1 MTLLEIL
8 YRCTH
13 KGVTEVPYEYK
24 YTLWQVFNKIV
35 RKFFSVVLIP
45 TCPFNHTRVWL
56 YKLIGY
62 KIGKNVFIGMR
73 CYLDDLCYDQLTIE
87 DDVIISYGVYFAH
100 HGRKQGHNHITIK
113 KGAYIGMRAT
123 IIAPQDLI
131 IGSYA
136 IVGAG
141 SLVNRDVADGVTVA
155 GIPAKPIVSKRKE
168 AK

>member
-13 KGVTEVPYEYK
+13 KEVTEVPYEYK
-24 YTLWQVFNKIV
+24 YTLWQVFKKIV

-87 DDVIISYGVYFAH
+87 DDVIISIWRIMAG
-100 HGRKQGHNHITIK
+100 N
-113 KGAYIGMRAT
+113 RA
-123 IIAPQDLI
+123 III
-131 IGSYA
+131 
-136 IVGAG
+136 
-141 SLVNRDVADGVTVA
+141 
-155 GIPAKPIVSKRKE
+155 
-168 AK
+168 

>member
-13 KGVTEVPYEYK
+13 KEVTEVPYEYK
-24 YTLWQVFNKIV
+24 YTLWQVFKKIV

-87 DDVIISYGVYFAH
+87 DDVIISYGVYLAH
-100 HGRKQGHNHITIK
+100 HGRKQGHNNITIK
-113 KGAYIGMRAT
+113 KGAYIGMRTT
-123 IIAPQDLI
+123 IIAPQDLT
-131 IGSYA
+131 IGSNA

-141 SLVNRDVADGVTVA
+141 ALVNRDVADNTTVA
-155 GIPAKPIVSKRKE
+155 GIPAKPIISKREE
-168 AK
+168 AI